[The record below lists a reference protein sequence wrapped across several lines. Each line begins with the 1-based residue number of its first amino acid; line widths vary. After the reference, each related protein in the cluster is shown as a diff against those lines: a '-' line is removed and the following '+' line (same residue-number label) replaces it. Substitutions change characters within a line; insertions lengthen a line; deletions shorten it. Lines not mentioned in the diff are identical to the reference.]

1 MFFFFYGANSS
12 LQRRESRQDTSFT
25 TGYYWIPTYLGMTF
39 KQRQTKTVLNKTVF
53 NLPLDL
59 KYPVCY
65 IVIHMAIKERRTK
78 ILLALYSLSGA
89 EFSFINLDERT
100 QKIFNLSLNQKTRG
114 TISGLIKEGKIEKSE
129 DNQSQYKLTDKGF
142 AELCLEFPFFRF
154 LKEKWDGKWRI
165 ISYEIP
171 EIKREIRDRLRRE
184 MQGWGLGPWHRSF
197 WLTPHPIINTLK
209 SLTSQKE
216 EEKFIQA
223 FEADHVFGDRS
234 ILIEKVWGKTAL
246 DKSYR
251 ELFKRWHE
259 ILSSNDEKIDKF
271 KKVIGEYINLLRQDP
286 GLPKELIGENWIGFE
301 GWNIFK
307 EIKSIL
313 LS

>member
-1 MFFFFYGANSS
+1 MG
-12 LQRRESRQDTSFT
+12 
-25 TGYYWIPTYLGMTF
+25 
-39 KQRQTKTVLNKTVF
+39 
-53 NLPLDL
+53 
-59 KYPVCY
+59 
-65 IVIHMAIKERRTK
+65 IKERRTK
-78 ILLALYSLSGA
+78 ILLALYLLSNVDFSL
-89 EFSFINLDERT
+89 INLDERI

-114 TISGLIKEGKIEKSE
+114 TISGLLKEGLIEKSANLRE
-129 DNQSQYKLTDKGF
+129 SAINPRESGFYCLTEKGF

-154 LKEKWDGKWRI
+154 LKEKWDGRWRV

-171 EIKREIRDRLRRE
+171 EKKREIRDRLRRE

-197 WLTPHPIINTLK
+197 WLTPHPIISTLK
-209 SLTSQKE
+209 ALTSQKE

-223 FEADHVFGDRS
+223 FESDHVYGDRN

-251 ELFKRWHE
+251 ELFKKWHE
-259 ILSSNDEKIDKF
+259 ILSSGDEKVDKF
-271 KKVIGEYINLLRQDP
+271 KKVIGEYVNLLRQDP
-286 GLPKELIGENWIGFE
+286 GLPKELIGDSWIGFE

>member
-1 MFFFFYGANSS
+1 M
-12 LQRRESRQDTSFT
+12 
-25 TGYYWIPTYLGMTF
+25 
-39 KQRQTKTVLNKTVF
+39 V
-53 NLPLDL
+53 
-59 KYPVCY
+59 
-65 IVIHMAIKERRTK
+65 IKERRTK
-78 ILLALYSLSGA
+78 ILLALYLLSDV
-89 EFSFINLDERT
+89 EFSNISFDEKT
-100 QKIFNLSLNQKTRG
+100 QKIFDLSLNQKTRG
-114 TISGLIKEGKIEKSE
+114 TISGLIKEGAIEKSKIGT
-129 DNQSQYKLTDKGF
+129 DPKGSDPYRLTEKGF

-216 EEKFIQA
+216 EEKFIQT
-223 FEADHVFGDRS
+223 FESDHVYGNRD
-234 ILIEKVWGKTAL
+234 ILIEKVWGKSAL

-251 ELFKRWHE
+251 ELFKKWHE
-259 ILSSNDEKIDKF
+259 TLSSSDEKIDKF
-271 KKVIGEYINLLRQDP
+271 KKVIAEYINLLRQDP
-286 GLPKELIGENWIGFE
+286 GLPKELIGESWIGFE